1 MLHAVNPTNDF
12 SAYLRDENDVV
23 FAPAESFEAALHG
36 FVIDWVAKNA
46 AEFGHIGCIR
56 GSGSANNEI
65 IRRHML
71 MFKSNNPGVA
81 TLSFVPVR
89 FCSSLRPLCQMNN
102 QPPAVISL
110 NLPKPPLRL
119 IGAAALAIVALIL
132 VWTSFYTVPAESEA
146 VVLRFGKFLKI
157 AEPGLQFKI
166 PLGID
171 EYTLVQTRR
180 QLKLEFGF
188 YTYGYTNPD
197 QAGQQQVE
205 EKSMVTGDLNAALV
219 EWVVQYRISDPK
231 EYLFDV
237 RNPGQTLRDLSEA
250 AMREV
255 IGDRTVDEVITIGRQ
270 DIEIS
275 ALARMQELAT
285 RYKLGVRVDQVQLK
299 NVNPPREVQASFN
312 EVNKAQQ
319 DRENAINIA
328 NGDYNEA
335 VPRARGQAD
344 QTIRGAEGYRFKR
357 VNEAEGDI
365 ASFNFMLGQYVKA
378 PEITRTR
385 LYLETMGDV
394 LPAMGPKIII
404 DDSMKQLLP
413 ILPLSLKPEAKQ

>member
-1 MLHAVNPTNDF
+1 
-12 SAYLRDENDVV
+12 
-23 FAPAESFEAALHG
+23 
-36 FVIDWVAKNA
+36 
-46 AEFGHIGCIR
+46 
-56 GSGSANNEI
+56 
-65 IRRHML
+65 
-71 MFKSNNPGVA
+71 
-81 TLSFVPVR
+81 
-89 FCSSLRPLCQMNN
+89 MNG
-102 QPPAVISL
+102 QPPALTNIH
-110 NLPKPPLRL
+110 LPKPPMRL
-119 IGAAALAIVALIL
+119 IGAVALAVIVLIL

-157 AEPGLQFKI
+157 AEPGLHFKI
-166 PLGID
+166 PLGVD

-188 YTYGYTNPD
+188 FTYGYTNPD
-197 QAGQQQVE
+197 QPAQQQLE

-275 ALARMQELAT
+275 ALGRMQELAT

-365 ASFNFMLGQYVKA
+365 ASFNAMLGQYIKA

-385 LYLETMGDV
+385 LYLETMQDV

-413 ILPLSLKPEAKQ
+413 ILPLSLKTEAK

>member
-1 MLHAVNPTNDF
+1 
-12 SAYLRDENDVV
+12 
-23 FAPAESFEAALHG
+23 
-36 FVIDWVAKNA
+36 
-46 AEFGHIGCIR
+46 
-56 GSGSANNEI
+56 
-65 IRRHML
+65 
-71 MFKSNNPGVA
+71 
-81 TLSFVPVR
+81 
-89 FCSSLRPLCQMNN
+89 MNN
-102 QPPAVISL
+102 QPPAVINL
-110 NLPKPPLRL
+110 NFPKPPLKL
-119 IGAAALAIVALIL
+119 IGAVLVAVAVLIIL
-132 VWTSFYTVPAESEA
+132 WTTYYTVAAESEG
-146 VVLRFGKFLKI
+146 VVLRFGKFLKTV
-157 AEPGLQFKI
+157 EPGLHFKL

-171 EYTLVQTRR
+171 EVSVLPTRR

-188 YTYGYTNPD
+188 YTSGYTNPY
-197 QAGQQQVE
+197 QPTQQQVE

-219 EWVVQYRISDPK
+219 EWVVQYRIDDPK
-231 EYLFDV
+231 EFLFDV
-237 RNPGQTLRDLSEA
+237 RNPDQTLRDLSEA

-275 ALARMQELAT
+275 ALTRMQELAK

-299 NVNPPREVQASFN
+299 NVNPPAEVQASFN

-335 VPRARGQAD
+335 VPKAKGQAD

-357 VNEAEGDI
+357 VNEAEGDV
-365 ASFNFMLGQYVKA
+365 ASFNAMLGQYVKA

-394 LPAMGPKIII
+394 LPSVSSKIII

-413 ILPLSLKPEAKQ
+413 ILPLSAKPVEAK

>member
-1 MLHAVNPTNDF
+1 
-12 SAYLRDENDVV
+12 
-23 FAPAESFEAALHG
+23 
-36 FVIDWVAKNA
+36 
-46 AEFGHIGCIR
+46 
-56 GSGSANNEI
+56 
-65 IRRHML
+65 
-71 MFKSNNPGVA
+71 
-81 TLSFVPVR
+81 
-89 FCSSLRPLCQMNN
+89 MNN
-102 QPPAVISL
+102 QPPTIVNL
-110 NLPKPPLRL
+110 NLPRPPWRV
-119 IGAAALAIVALIL
+119 IGFVTLAILAFIVI
-132 VWTSFYTVPAESEA
+132 WSTYYTVPAESEA
-146 VVLRFGKFLKI
+146 VVLRFGRFLKI
-157 AEPGLQFKI
+157 AEPGLHFKI
-166 PLGID
+166 PLGVD

-188 YTYGYTNPD
+188 YTYGYSNPD
-197 QAGQQQVE
+197 QPAQQQLE

-219 EWVVQYRISDPK
+219 EWVVQYRISDPR

-312 EVNKAQQ
+312 EVNRAQQ
-319 DRENAINIA
+319 DRENAINVA

-365 ASFNFMLGQYVKA
+365 ASFNAMLREYTKA

-404 DDSMKQLLP
+404 DDSMKQFLP
-413 ILPLSLKPEAKQ
+413 ILPLQTKPEAK

>member
-1 MLHAVNPTNDF
+1 M
-12 SAYLRDENDVV
+12 
-23 FAPAESFEAALHG
+23 
-36 FVIDWVAKNA
+36 
-46 AEFGHIGCIR
+46 
-56 GSGSANNEI
+56 
-65 IRRHML
+65 
-71 MFKSNNPGVA
+71 
-81 TLSFVPVR
+81 
-89 FCSSLRPLCQMNN
+89 N
-102 QPPAVISL
+102 QPPAVINL
-110 NLPKPPLRL
+110 NLPRPPMKL
-119 IGAAALAIVALIL
+119 IGAALLVATALL
-132 VWTSFYTVPAESEA
+132 VLWTSYYTVAAESEG
-146 VVLRFGKFLKI
+146 VVLRFGKFLKTV
-157 AEPGLQFKI
+157 EPGLHFKL

-171 EYTLVQTRR
+171 EVSVVPTRR

-188 YTYGYTNPD
+188 YTSGYTNVD
-197 QAGQQQVE
+197 QPARDPVQ

-219 EWVVQYRISDPK
+219 EWVVQYRIDDPK

-237 RNPGQTLRDLSEA
+237 RNPAQTLRDLSEA

-275 ALARMQELAT
+275 ALTRMQELAK

-299 NVNPPREVQASFN
+299 NVNPPAEVQASFN
-312 EVNKAQQ
+312 EVNRAQQ

-335 VPRARGQAD
+335 VPKAKGQAD

-357 VNEAEGDI
+357 VNEAEGDV
-365 ASFNFMLGQYVKA
+365 AAFNAILEQYIKA

-394 LPAMGPKIII
+394 LPFMGPKIII

-413 ILPLSLKPEAKQ
+413 ILPLSTKLPEVK

>member
-1 MLHAVNPTNDF
+1 V
-12 SAYLRDENDVV
+12 
-23 FAPAESFEAALHG
+23 
-36 FVIDWVAKNA
+36 
-46 AEFGHIGCIR
+46 
-56 GSGSANNEI
+56 
-65 IRRHML
+65 
-71 MFKSNNPGVA
+71 
-81 TLSFVPVR
+81 
-89 FCSSLRPLCQMNN
+89 NN
-102 QPPAVISL
+102 QPPTVINL
-110 NLPKPPLRL
+110 NLPKPPMRL
-119 IGAAALAIVALIL
+119 IGAALVVVAALIVL
-132 VWTSFYTVPAESEA
+132 WTSYYTVAAESEG
-146 VVLRFGKFLKI
+146 VVLRFGKFLKTV
-157 AEPGLQFKI
+157 EPGLHFKL

-171 EYTLVQTRR
+171 EVTVLPTRR

-188 YTYGYTNPD
+188 YTSGYSNVD
-197 QAGQQQVE
+197 QPGREQVE

-219 EWVVQYRISDPK
+219 EWVVQYRIDDPK

-275 ALARMQELAT
+275 ALTRMQELAK

-335 VPRARGQAD
+335 VPKAKGQAD

-357 VNEAEGDI
+357 VNEAEGDV
-365 ASFNFMLGQYVKA
+365 ASFNAMLTQYSKA

-394 LPAMGPKIII
+394 LPSMGPKIII

-413 ILPLSLKPEAKQ
+413 ILPLSTKPPEVK